1 MFLVDGRYLSSDQLF
16 LERRKRGLTRFINL
30 LVKHPILASEK
41 LVSIFLTVDT
51 ELTSWRSGTSLELEE
66 EFTHKTISQQFIKNW
81 NEEKE
86 MSRWRSIRLG
96 AETSL
101 ETLTYVIQLIF
112 FYFHFFFINMY
123 SF

>member
-1 MFLVDGRYLSSDQLF
+1 LF

-30 LVKHPILASEK
+30 LVKHPILSSEK

-66 EFTHKTISQQFIKNW
+66 EFTHKIISQQFIKNW
-81 NEEKE
+81 KEEQE
-86 MSRWRSIRLG
+86 MNRWRSIRLG
-96 AETSL
+96 TETAL

-112 FYFHFFFINMY
+112 FFHFFVFFSINIIFLGNY
-123 SF
+123 AR